1 MTIDKITKVLYD
13 ECITKECERI
23 SVRTPFAFPQVPNHN
38 KEEFMMKMKRVLSL
52 AMAGCL
58 ALSLTACGGKT
69 EPQSGGDTAAPAT
82 ESAGDT
88 ITLGMIGPLTG
99 SLAVYGTHI
108 ERGVKLAIEEINAAG
123 GVTLGDGTYQLAVE
137 TKDDQGDST
146 ECVNAMNALISDG
159 IQLIVGS
166 ATSGCTSAITSIAN
180 SEGVVIMTPSGTAD
194 SLTTT
199 MDYVFRTCFRDSFQG
214 ELAAQYAKDE
224 GYTKVGIV
232 YCSAD
237 TYSAG
242 LRDAFTVACD
252 KLGLDIVAEESVA
265 TMTEVDYTNQ
275 FNKMVSAGAEL
286 VFTPFYYDVMGPY
299 LVPQARSAG
308 FTGVLLGADGV
319 DNTETTI
326 PAGADLSVYN
336 DVYFVNHYST
346 ELAASDVSAKFVSSY
361 EAKYGETPNNFDAL
375 AYDAVYVYKTAM
387 EACGAAD
394 AASVQ
399 AALADTS
406 AGYDTTCGTFSF
418 DETGTPIKNGV
429 LMGYTYTS
437 GDAAVT
443 KVTVKALSLS

>member
-1 MTIDKITKVLYD
+1 
-13 ECITKECERI
+13 
-23 SVRTPFAFPQVPNHN
+23 
-38 KEEFMMKMKRVLSL
+38 MKKKNMLSL
-52 AMAGCL
+52 MLAGCL
-58 ALSLTACGGKT
+58 ALSLTACGG
-69 EPQSGGDTAAPAT
+69 QS
-82 ESAGDT
+82 ESGAGDADSSAPSGDGT

-99 SLAVYGTHI
+99 SVAVYGTHI
-108 ERGVKLAIEEINAAG
+108 ENGVKLAIEEINAAG
-123 GVTLGDGTYQLAVE
+123 GVTLSDGAHQLAVE
-137 TKDDQGDST
+137 TKDDQGDAT

-159 IQLIVGS
+159 IQLVVGS

-180 SEGVVIMTPSGTAD
+180 SEGVVMITPSGTAD
-194 SLTTT
+194 SLTTA

-214 ELAAQYAKDE
+214 ELAAQYALDE
-224 GYTKVGIV
+224 GYTKVGVV

-242 LRDAFTVACD
+242 LRDAFIAACAD
-252 KLGLDIVAEESVA
+252 RGLDVVAEESVA

-275 FNKMVSAGAEL
+275 FNKMVAAGAEL

-308 FTGVLLGADGV
+308 FTGVLLGGDGV
-319 DNTETTI
+319 DSTETTI
-326 PAGADLSVYN
+326 PDGADLSVYN

-346 ELAASDVSAKFVSSY
+346 ELSTSDVSKNFIESY

-375 AYDAVYVYKTAM
+375 AYDAVYVYKAAM
-387 EACGAAD
+387 EACGASD

-406 AGYDTTCGTFSF
+406 AAYDSTCGTFSF

-429 LMGYTYTS
+429 LMGYSYKD
-437 GDAAVT
+437 GDSAVS
-443 KVTVKALSLS
+443 KITVKALSLS

>member
-1 MTIDKITKVLYD
+1 MKKKNML
-13 ECITKECERI
+13 
-23 SVRTPFAFPQVPNHN
+23 S
-38 KEEFMMKMKRVLSL
+38 MMLV
-52 AMAGCL
+52 GCL
-58 ALSLTACGGKT
+58 ALSLTACGGSS
-69 EPQSGGDTAAPAT
+69 ESGAASDNSGASGD
-82 ESAGDT
+82 SGT

-99 SLAVYGTHI
+99 SVAVYGTHI
-108 ERGVKLAIEEINAAG
+108 ENGVKLAIEEINAAG
-123 GVTLGDGTYQLAVE
+123 GVTLSDGAHQLAVE
-137 TKDDQGDST
+137 VKDDQGDST

-159 IQLIVGS
+159 IQLVVGS

-180 SEGVVIMTPSGTAD
+180 SEGVVMITPSGTAD

-214 ELAAQYAKDE
+214 ELAAQYALDE
-224 GYTKVGIV
+224 GYTKVGVV

-242 LRDAFTVACD
+242 LRDAFIAACQD
-252 KLGLDIVAEESVA
+252 KGLDVVAEESVA

-308 FTGVLLGADGV
+308 FTGVLLGGDGV
-319 DNTETTI
+319 DSTETTI

-346 ELAASDVSAKFVSSY
+346 ELATSDVSKNFVESY
-361 EAKYGETPNNFDAL
+361 EAKYGDTPNNFDAL
-375 AYDAVYVYKTAM
+375 AYDAVYVYKAAM
-387 EACGAAD
+387 EACGASD

-406 AGYDTTCGTFSF
+406 AAYDSTCGTFSF

-429 LMGYTYTS
+429 LMGYSYKD
-437 GDAAVT
+437 GDSAVT

>member
-1 MTIDKITKVLYD
+1 
-13 ECITKECERI
+13 
-23 SVRTPFAFPQVPNHN
+23 
-38 KEEFMMKMKRVLSL
+38 MKKKNMLSL
-52 AMAGCL
+52 MLAGCL
-58 ALSLTACGGKT
+58 ALSLTACGG
-69 EPQSGGDTAAPAT
+69 QS
-82 ESAGDT
+82 ESGAGDADSSAPSGDGT

-99 SLAVYGTHI
+99 SVAVYGTHI
-108 ERGVKLAIEEINAAG
+108 ENGVKLAIEEINAAG
-123 GVTLGDGTYQLAVE
+123 GVTLSDGAHQLAVE
-137 TKDDQGDST
+137 TKDDQGDAT

-159 IQLIVGS
+159 IQLVVGS

-180 SEGVVIMTPSGTAD
+180 SEGVVMITPSGTAD
-194 SLTTT
+194 SLTTA

-214 ELAAQYAKDE
+214 ELAAQYALDE
-224 GYTKVGIV
+224 GYTKVGVV

-242 LRDAFTVACD
+242 LRDAFIAACAD
-252 KLGLDIVAEESVA
+252 RGLDVVAEESVA

-275 FNKMVSAGAEL
+275 FNKMVAAGAEL

-308 FTGVLLGADGV
+308 FTGVLLGGDGV
-319 DNTETTI
+319 DSTETTI
-326 PAGADLSVYN
+326 PDGADLSVYN

-346 ELAASDVSAKFVSSY
+346 ELATSDVSKNFIESY

-375 AYDAVYVYKTAM
+375 AYDAVYVYKAAM
-387 EACGAAD
+387 DACGASD

-406 AGYDTTCGTFSF
+406 AAYDSTCGTFSF

-429 LMGYTYTS
+429 LMGYSYKD
-437 GDAAVT
+437 GDSAVS
-443 KVTVKALSLS
+443 KITVKALSLS

>member
-1 MTIDKITKVLYD
+1 MKKKNML
-13 ECITKECERI
+13 
-23 SVRTPFAFPQVPNHN
+23 S
-38 KEEFMMKMKRVLSL
+38 MML
-52 AMAGCL
+52 AGCL
-58 ALSLTACGGKT
+58 ALSLTACGGSS
-69 EPQSGGDTAAPAT
+69 ESGAASDNSGASGD
-82 ESAGDT
+82 SGT

-99 SLAVYGTHI
+99 SVAVYGTHI
-108 ERGVKLAIEEINAAG
+108 ENGVKLAIEEINAAG
-123 GVTLGDGTYQLAVE
+123 GVTLSDGAHQLAVE
-137 TKDDQGDST
+137 VKDDQGDST

-159 IQLIVGS
+159 IQLVVGS

-180 SEGVVIMTPSGTAD
+180 SEDVVMITPSGTAD

-214 ELAAQYAKDE
+214 ELAAQYALDE
-224 GYTKVGIV
+224 GYTKVGVV

-242 LRDAFTVACD
+242 LRDAFIAACQD
-252 KLGLDIVAEESVA
+252 KGLDVVAEESVA

-308 FTGVLLGADGV
+308 FTGVLLGGDGV
-319 DNTETTI
+319 D
-326 PAGADLSVYN
+326 
-336 DVYFVNHYST
+336 FVNHYST
-346 ELAASDVSAKFVSSY
+346 ELATSDVSKNFVERY
-361 EAKYGETPNNFDAL
+361 EAKYGDTPNNFDAL
-375 AYDAVYVYKTAM
+375 AYDAVYVYKAAM
-387 EACGAAD
+387 EACGASD

-406 AGYDTTCGTFSF
+406 AAYDSTCGTFSF

-429 LMGYTYTS
+429 LMGYSYKD
-437 GDAAVT
+437 GDSAVN

>member
-1 MTIDKITKVLYD
+1 
-13 ECITKECERI
+13 
-23 SVRTPFAFPQVPNHN
+23 
-38 KEEFMMKMKRVLSL
+38 MKKKNMLSL
-52 AMAGCL
+52 MLAGCL
-58 ALSLTACGGKT
+58 ALSLTACGG
-69 EPQSGGDTAAPAT
+69 QS
-82 ESAGDT
+82 ESGAGDADSSAPSGDGT

-99 SLAVYGTHI
+99 SVAVYGTHI
-108 ERGVKLAIEEINAAG
+108 ENGVKLAIEEINAAG
-123 GVTLGDGTYQLAVE
+123 GVTLSDGAHQLAVE
-137 TKDDQGDST
+137 TKDDQGDAT

-159 IQLIVGS
+159 IQLVVGS

-180 SEGVVIMTPSGTAD
+180 SEGVVMITPSGTAD
-194 SLTTT
+194 SLTTA

-214 ELAAQYAKDE
+214 ELAAQYALDE
-224 GYTKVGIV
+224 GYTKVGVV

-242 LRDAFTVACD
+242 LRDAFIAACAD
-252 KLGLDIVAEESVA
+252 RGLDVVAEESVA

-275 FNKMVSAGAEL
+275 FNKMVAAGAEL

-308 FTGVLLGADGV
+308 FTGVLLGGDGV
-319 DNTETTI
+319 DSTETTI
-326 PAGADLSVYN
+326 PDGADLSVYN

-346 ELAASDVSAKFVSSY
+346 ELATSDVSKNFIESY

-375 AYDAVYVYKTAM
+375 AYDAVYVYKAAM
-387 EACGAAD
+387 EACGASD

-406 AGYDTTCGTFSF
+406 AAYDSTCGTFSF

-429 LMGYTYTS
+429 LMGYSYKD
-437 GDAAVT
+437 GDTAVS
-443 KVTVKALSLS
+443 KITVKALSLS

>member
-1 MTIDKITKVLYD
+1 
-13 ECITKECERI
+13 
-23 SVRTPFAFPQVPNHN
+23 
-38 KEEFMMKMKRVLSL
+38 MKKKNMLSL
-52 AMAGCL
+52 MLAGCL
-58 ALSLTACGGKT
+58 ALSLTACGG
-69 EPQSGGDTAAPAT
+69 QS
-82 ESAGDT
+82 ESGAGDADSSAPSGDGT

-99 SLAVYGTHI
+99 SVAVYGSHI
-108 ERGVKLAIEEINAAG
+108 ENGVKLAIEEINAAG
-123 GVTLGDGTYQLAVE
+123 GVTLSDGAHQLAVE
-137 TKDDQGDST
+137 TKDDQGDAT

-159 IQLIVGS
+159 IQLVVGS

-180 SEGVVIMTPSGTAD
+180 SEGVVMITPSGTAD
-194 SLTTT
+194 SLTTA

-214 ELAAQYAKDE
+214 ELAAQYALDE
-224 GYTKVGIV
+224 GYTKVGVV

-242 LRDAFTVACD
+242 LRDAFIAACAD
-252 KLGLDIVAEESVA
+252 RGLDVVAEESVA

-275 FNKMVSAGAEL
+275 FNKMVAAGAEL

-308 FTGVLLGADGV
+308 FTGVLLGGDGV
-319 DNTETTI
+319 DSTETTI
-326 PAGADLSVYN
+326 PDGADLSVYN

-346 ELAASDVSAKFVSSY
+346 ELATSDVSKNFIESY

-375 AYDAVYVYKTAM
+375 AYDAVYVYKAAM
-387 EACGAAD
+387 EACGASD

-406 AGYDTTCGTFSF
+406 AAYDSTCGTFSF

-429 LMGYTYTS
+429 LMGYSYKD
-437 GDAAVT
+437 GDSAVS
-443 KVTVKALSLS
+443 KITVKALSLS

>member
-1 MTIDKITKVLYD
+1 MIKRNTKACDRDSPDTRLFCLSD
-13 ECITKECERI
+13 
-23 SVRTPFAFPQVPNHN
+23 QNQN
-38 KEEFMMKMKRVLSL
+38 KEGILMKMKKVIALLL
-52 AMAGCL
+52 ACCL
-58 ALSLTACGGKT
+58 AFSLVACGGSSGNDAASDGT
-69 EPQSGGDTAAPAT
+69 ASGG
-82 ESAGDT
+82 SDT
-88 ITLGMIGPLTG
+88 ITLGLIGPLTG
-99 SLAVYGTHI
+99 SLAVYGTHN
-108 ERGVKLAIEEINAAG
+108 ENGAKLAIEEINAAG
-123 GVTLGDGTYQLAVE
+123 GVMLSDGAHQLALEV
-137 TKDDQGDST
+137 KDDQGDST

-159 IQLIVGS
+159 IQLVVGS
-166 ATSGCTSAITSIAN
+166 ATSGCTSAITAIAN
-180 SEGVVIMTPSGTAD
+180 SEGVVLITPTGTAD

-214 ELAAQYAKDE
+214 ELAAQYALDE
-224 GYTKVGIV
+224 GYTKVGVV

-242 LRDAFTVACD
+242 LRDAFIAACQS
-252 KLGLDIVAEESVA
+252 KGLEVVAEESVA

-308 FTGVLLGADGV
+308 FTGVLLGGDGV
-319 DNTETTI
+319 DSTETTI

-336 DVYFVNHYST
+336 NVYFVNHYST
-346 ELAASDVSAKFVSSY
+346 ELATSDVSKNFVAAY

-375 AYDAVYVYKTAM
+375 AYDAVYVYKAAM
-387 EACGAAD
+387 EACGASD

-406 AGYDTTCGTFSF
+406 VAYDSTCGTFSF
-418 DETGTPIKNGV
+418 DETGTPIKGGV
-429 LMGYTYTS
+429 LMGYTYTD

-443 KVTVKALSLS
+443 KITVKDLSLN

>member
-1 MTIDKITKVLYD
+1 
-13 ECITKECERI
+13 
-23 SVRTPFAFPQVPNHN
+23 
-38 KEEFMMKMKRVLSL
+38 MKKKNMLSL
-52 AMAGCL
+52 MLAGCL
-58 ALSLTACGGKT
+58 ALGLTACGG
-69 EPQSGGDTAAPAT
+69 QSESGAGDADSSAP
-82 ESAGDT
+82 SGDDT

-99 SLAVYGTHI
+99 SVAVYGTHI
-108 ERGVKLAIEEINAAG
+108 ENGVKLAIEEINAAG
-123 GVTLGDGTYQLAVE
+123 GVTLSDGAHQLAVE
-137 TKDDQGDST
+137 TKDDQGDAT

-159 IQLIVGS
+159 IQLVVGS

-180 SEGVVIMTPSGTAD
+180 SEGVVMITPSGTAD
-194 SLTTT
+194 SLTTA

-214 ELAAQYAKDE
+214 ELAAQYALDE
-224 GYTKVGIV
+224 GYTKVGVV

-242 LRDAFTVACD
+242 LRDAFIAACAD
-252 KLGLDIVAEESVA
+252 RGLDVVAEESVA

-275 FNKMVSAGAEL
+275 FNKMVAAGAEL

-308 FTGVLLGADGV
+308 FTGVLLGGDGV
-319 DNTETTI
+319 DSTETTI
-326 PAGADLSVYN
+326 PDGADLSVYN

-346 ELAASDVSAKFVSSY
+346 ELATSDVSKNFIESY

-375 AYDAVYVYKTAM
+375 AYDAVYVYKAAM
-387 EACGAAD
+387 EACGASD

-406 AGYDTTCGTFSF
+406 AAYDSTCGTFSF

-429 LMGYTYTS
+429 LMGYSYKD
-437 GDAAVT
+437 GDSAVS
-443 KVTVKALSLS
+443 KITVKALSLS

>member
-1 MTIDKITKVLYD
+1 MKKKNML
-13 ECITKECERI
+13 
-23 SVRTPFAFPQVPNHN
+23 S
-38 KEEFMMKMKRVLSL
+38 MML
-52 AMAGCL
+52 AGCL
-58 ALSLTACGGKT
+58 ALSLTACGGSS
-69 EPQSGGDTAAPAT
+69 ESGAASDNSGASGD
-82 ESAGDT
+82 SGT

-99 SLAVYGTHI
+99 SVAVYGTHI
-108 ERGVKLAIEEINAAG
+108 ENGVKLAIEEINAAG
-123 GVTLGDGTYQLAVE
+123 GVTLSDGAHQLAVE
-137 TKDDQGDST
+137 VKDDQGDST

-159 IQLIVGS
+159 IQLVVGS

-180 SEGVVIMTPSGTAD
+180 SEGVVMITPSGTAD

-214 ELAAQYAKDE
+214 ELAAQYALDE
-224 GYTKVGIV
+224 GYTKVGVV

-242 LRDAFTVACD
+242 LRDAFIAACQD
-252 KLGLDIVAEESVA
+252 KGLDVVAEESVA

-308 FTGVLLGADGV
+308 FTGVLLGGDGV
-319 DNTETTI
+319 DSTETTI

-346 ELAASDVSAKFVSSY
+346 ELATSDVSKNFVESY
-361 EAKYGETPNNFDAL
+361 EAKYGDTPNNFDAL
-375 AYDAVYVYKTAM
+375 AYDAVYVYKAAM
-387 EACGAAD
+387 EACGASD

-406 AGYDTTCGTFSF
+406 AAYDSTCGTFSF

-429 LMGYTYTS
+429 LMGYSYKD
-437 GDAAVT
+437 GDSAVN

>member
-1 MTIDKITKVLYD
+1 
-13 ECITKECERI
+13 
-23 SVRTPFAFPQVPNHN
+23 
-38 KEEFMMKMKRVLSL
+38 MKKKNMLSL
-52 AMAGCL
+52 MLAGCL
-58 ALSLTACGGKT
+58 ALSLTACGG
-69 EPQSGGDTAAPAT
+69 QS
-82 ESAGDT
+82 ESGAGDADSSAPSGDGT

-99 SLAVYGTHI
+99 SVAVYGTHI
-108 ERGVKLAIEEINAAG
+108 ENGVKLAIEEINAAG
-123 GVTLGDGTYQLAVE
+123 GVTLSDGAHQLAVE
-137 TKDDQGDST
+137 TKDDQGDAT

-180 SEGVVIMTPSGTAD
+180 SEGVVMITPSGTAD
-194 SLTTT
+194 SLTTA

-214 ELAAQYAKDE
+214 ELAAQYALDE
-224 GYTKVGIV
+224 GYTKVGVV

-242 LRDAFTVACD
+242 LRDAFIAACAD
-252 KLGLDIVAEESVA
+252 RGLDVVTEESVA

-275 FNKMVSAGAEL
+275 FNKMVTAGAEL

-308 FTGVLLGADGV
+308 FTGVLLGGDGV
-319 DNTETTI
+319 DSTETTI
-326 PAGADLSVYN
+326 PDGADLSVYN

-346 ELAASDVSAKFVSSY
+346 ELATSDVSKNFIESY

-375 AYDAVYVYKTAM
+375 AYDAVYVYKAAM
-387 EACGAAD
+387 EACGASD

-406 AGYDTTCGTFSF
+406 AAYDSTCGTFSF

-429 LMGYTYTS
+429 LMGYSYKD
-437 GDAAVT
+437 GDSAVS
-443 KVTVKALSLS
+443 KITVKALSLS

>member
-1 MTIDKITKVLYD
+1 
-13 ECITKECERI
+13 
-23 SVRTPFAFPQVPNHN
+23 
-38 KEEFMMKMKRVLSL
+38 MKKKNMLSL
-52 AMAGCL
+52 MLAGCL
-58 ALSLTACGGKT
+58 ALSLTACGG
-69 EPQSGGDTAAPAT
+69 QS
-82 ESAGDT
+82 ESGAGDADSSAPSGDGT

-99 SLAVYGTHI
+99 SVAVYGTHI
-108 ERGVKLAIEEINAAG
+108 ENGVKLAIEEINAAG
-123 GVTLGDGTYQLAVE
+123 GVTLSDGAHQLAVE
-137 TKDDQGDST
+137 TKDDQGDAT

-159 IQLIVGS
+159 IQLVVGS

-180 SEGVVIMTPSGTAD
+180 SEGVVMITPSGTAD
-194 SLTTT
+194 SLTTA

-214 ELAAQYAKDE
+214 ELAAQYALDE
-224 GYTKVGIV
+224 GYTKVGVV

-242 LRDAFTVACD
+242 LRDAFIAACAD
-252 KLGLDIVAEESVA
+252 RGLDVVAEESVA

-275 FNKMVSAGAEL
+275 FNKMVAAGAEL

-308 FTGVLLGADGV
+308 FTGVLLGGDGV
-319 DNTETTI
+319 DGTETTI
-326 PAGADLSVYN
+326 PDGADLSVYN

-346 ELAASDVSAKFVSSY
+346 ELATSDVSKNFIESY

-375 AYDAVYVYKTAM
+375 AYDAVYVYKAAM
-387 EACGAAD
+387 EACGASD

-406 AGYDTTCGTFSF
+406 AAYDSTCGTFSF

-429 LMGYTYTS
+429 LMGYSYKD
-437 GDAAVT
+437 GDSAVS
-443 KVTVKALSLS
+443 KITVKALSLS

>member
-1 MTIDKITKVLYD
+1 MKKKNML
-13 ECITKECERI
+13 
-23 SVRTPFAFPQVPNHN
+23 S
-38 KEEFMMKMKRVLSL
+38 MML
-52 AMAGCL
+52 AGCL
-58 ALSLTACGGKT
+58 ALSLTACGGSS
-69 EPQSGGDTAAPAT
+69 ESGAASDNSGASGD
-82 ESAGDT
+82 SGT

-99 SLAVYGTHI
+99 SVAVYGTHI
-108 ERGVKLAIEEINAAG
+108 ENGVKLAIEEINAAG
-123 GVTLGDGTYQLAVE
+123 GVTLSDGTHQLAVE
-137 TKDDQGDST
+137 VKDDQGDST

-159 IQLIVGS
+159 IQLVVGS

-180 SEGVVIMTPSGTAD
+180 SEGVVMITPSGTAD

-214 ELAAQYAKDE
+214 ELAAQYALDE
-224 GYTKVGIV
+224 GYTKVGVV

-242 LRDAFTVACD
+242 LRDAFIAACQD
-252 KLGLDIVAEESVA
+252 KGLDVVAEESVA

-308 FTGVLLGADGV
+308 FTGVLLGGDGV
-319 DNTETTI
+319 DSTETTI

-346 ELAASDVSAKFVSSY
+346 ELATSDVSKNFVESY
-361 EAKYGETPNNFDAL
+361 EAKYGDTPNNFDAL
-375 AYDAVYVYKTAM
+375 AYDAVYVYKAAM
-387 EACGAAD
+387 EACGASD

-399 AALADTS
+399 AVLADTS
-406 AGYDTTCGTFSF
+406 AAYDSTCGTFSF

-429 LMGYTYTS
+429 LMGYSYKD
-437 GDAAVT
+437 GDSAVT

>member
-1 MTIDKITKVLYD
+1 MKKKNML
-13 ECITKECERI
+13 
-23 SVRTPFAFPQVPNHN
+23 S
-38 KEEFMMKMKRVLSL
+38 MML
-52 AMAGCL
+52 AGCL
-58 ALSLTACGGKT
+58 ALSLTACGGSS
-69 EPQSGGDTAAPAT
+69 ESGAASDNSGASGD
-82 ESAGDT
+82 SGT

-99 SLAVYGTHI
+99 SVAVYGTHI
-108 ERGVKLAIEEINAAG
+108 ENGVKLAIEEINAAG
-123 GVTLGDGTYQLAVE
+123 GVTLSDGAHQLAVE
-137 TKDDQGDST
+137 TKDDQGDAT

-159 IQLIVGS
+159 IQLVVGS

-180 SEGVVIMTPSGTAD
+180 SEGVVMITPSGTAD
-194 SLTTT
+194 SLTTA

-214 ELAAQYAKDE
+214 ELAAQYALDE
-224 GYTKVGIV
+224 GYTKVGVV

-242 LRDAFTVACD
+242 LRDAFIAACAD
-252 KLGLDIVAEESVA
+252 RGLDVVAEESVA

-275 FNKMVSAGAEL
+275 FNKMVAAGAEL

-308 FTGVLLGADGV
+308 FTGVLLGGDGV
-319 DNTETTI
+319 DSTETTI

-346 ELAASDVSAKFVSSY
+346 ELATSDVSKNFVESY
-361 EAKYGETPNNFDAL
+361 EAKYGDTPNNFDAL
-375 AYDAVYVYKTAM
+375 AYDAVYVYKAAM
-387 EACGAAD
+387 EACGASD

-406 AGYDTTCGTFSF
+406 AAYDSTCGTFSF

-429 LMGYTYTS
+429 LMGYSYKD
-437 GDAAVT
+437 GDSAVT

>member
-1 MTIDKITKVLYD
+1 
-13 ECITKECERI
+13 
-23 SVRTPFAFPQVPNHN
+23 
-38 KEEFMMKMKRVLSL
+38 MKKKNVLSMML
-52 AMAGCL
+52 AGCL
-58 ALSLTACGGKT
+58 ALSLTACGGSSESSDASDNST
-69 EPQSGGDTAAPAT
+69 ASGDSG
-82 ESAGDT
+82 T

-99 SLAVYGTHI
+99 SVAVYGTHI
-108 ERGVKLAIEEINAAG
+108 ENGVKLAIEEINAAG
-123 GVTLGDGTYQLAVE
+123 GVTLSDGAHQLAVE
-137 TKDDQGDST
+137 VKDDQGDST

-159 IQLIVGS
+159 IQLVVGS

-180 SEGVVIMTPSGTAD
+180 SEGVVMITPSGTAD

-214 ELAAQYAKDE
+214 ELAAQYALDE
-224 GYTKVGIV
+224 GYTKVGVV

-242 LRDAFTVACD
+242 LRDAFIAACQD
-252 KLGLDIVAEESVA
+252 KGLDVVAEESVA

-308 FTGVLLGADGV
+308 FTGVLLGGDGV
-319 DNTETTI
+319 DSTETTI
-326 PAGADLSVYN
+326 PDGADLSVYN

-346 ELAASDVSAKFVSSY
+346 ELATSDVSKNFIESY

-375 AYDAVYVYKTAM
+375 AYDAVYVYKAAM
-387 EACGAAD
+387 EACGASD

-406 AGYDTTCGTFSF
+406 AAYDSTCGTFSF

-429 LMGYTYTS
+429 LMGYSYKD
-437 GDAAVT
+437 GDSAVT

>member
-1 MTIDKITKVLYD
+1 
-13 ECITKECERI
+13 
-23 SVRTPFAFPQVPNHN
+23 
-38 KEEFMMKMKRVLSL
+38 MKKKNVLSMML
-52 AMAGCL
+52 AGCL
-58 ALSLTACGGKT
+58 ALSLTACGGSS
-69 EPQSGGDTAAPAT
+69 ESSDASDNSAASGDSG
-82 ESAGDT
+82 T

-99 SLAVYGTHI
+99 SVAVYGTHI
-108 ERGVKLAIEEINAAG
+108 ENGVKLAIEEINAAG
-123 GVTLGDGTYQLAVE
+123 GVTLSDGAHQLAVE
-137 TKDDQGDST
+137 VKDDQGDST

-159 IQLIVGS
+159 IQLVVGS

-180 SEGVVIMTPSGTAD
+180 SEGVVMITPSGTAD

-214 ELAAQYAKDE
+214 ELAAQYALDE
-224 GYTKVGIV
+224 GYTKVGVV

-242 LRDAFTVACD
+242 LRDAFIAACQD
-252 KLGLDIVAEESVA
+252 KGLDVVAEESVA

-308 FTGVLLGADGV
+308 FTGVLLGGDGV
-319 DNTETTI
+319 DSTETTI

-346 ELAASDVSAKFVSSY
+346 ELATSDVSKNFVESY
-361 EAKYGETPNNFDAL
+361 EAKYGDTPNNFDAL
-375 AYDAVYVYKTAM
+375 AYDAVYVYKAAM
-387 EACGAAD
+387 EACGASD

-406 AGYDTTCGTFSF
+406 AAYDSTCGTFSF

-429 LMGYTYTS
+429 LMGYSYKD
-437 GDAAVT
+437 GDSAVT
-443 KVTVKALSLS
+443 KVTVKALSLI

>member
-1 MTIDKITKVLYD
+1 MKKKNML
-13 ECITKECERI
+13 
-23 SVRTPFAFPQVPNHN
+23 S
-38 KEEFMMKMKRVLSL
+38 MML
-52 AMAGCL
+52 AGCL
-58 ALSLTACGGKT
+58 ALSLTACGGSS
-69 EPQSGGDTAAPAT
+69 ESGAASDNSGASGD
-82 ESAGDT
+82 SGT

-99 SLAVYGTHI
+99 SVAVYGTHI
-108 ERGVKLAIEEINAAG
+108 ENGVKLAIEEINAAG
-123 GVTLGDGTYQLAVE
+123 GVTLSDGTHQLAVE
-137 TKDDQGDST
+137 VKDDQGDST

-159 IQLIVGS
+159 IQLVVGS

-180 SEGVVIMTPSGTAD
+180 SEGVVMITPSGTAD

-214 ELAAQYAKDE
+214 ELAAQYALDE
-224 GYTKVGIV
+224 GYTKVGVV

-242 LRDAFTVACD
+242 LRDAFIAACQD
-252 KLGLDIVAEESVA
+252 KGLDVVAEESVA

-308 FTGVLLGADGV
+308 FTGVLLGGDGV
-319 DNTETTI
+319 DSTETTI

-346 ELAASDVSAKFVSSY
+346 ELATSDVSKNFVESY
-361 EAKYGETPNNFDAL
+361 EAKYGGTPNNFDAL
-375 AYDAVYVYKTAM
+375 AYDAVYVYKAAM
-387 EACGAAD
+387 EACGASD

-406 AGYDTTCGTFSF
+406 AAYDSTCGTFSF

-429 LMGYTYTS
+429 LMGYSYKD
-437 GDAAVT
+437 GDSAVT

>member
-1 MTIDKITKVLYD
+1 
-13 ECITKECERI
+13 
-23 SVRTPFAFPQVPNHN
+23 
-38 KEEFMMKMKRVLSL
+38 MKKKNMLSL
-52 AMAGCL
+52 MLAGCL
-58 ALSLTACGGKT
+58 ALSLTACGG
-69 EPQSGGDTAAPAT
+69 QS
-82 ESAGDT
+82 ESGAGDADSSAPSGDGT

-99 SLAVYGTHI
+99 SVAVYGTHI
-108 ERGVKLAIEEINAAG
+108 ENGVKLAIEEINAAG
-123 GVTLGDGTYQLAVE
+123 GVTLSDGAHQLAVE
-137 TKDDQGDST
+137 TKDDQGDAT

-159 IQLIVGS
+159 IQLVVGS

-180 SEGVVIMTPSGTAD
+180 SEGVVMITPSGTAD
-194 SLTTT
+194 SLTTA

-214 ELAAQYAKDE
+214 ELAAQYALDE
-224 GYTKVGIV
+224 GYTKVGVV

-242 LRDAFTVACD
+242 LRDAFIAACAD
-252 KLGLDIVAEESVA
+252 RGLDVVAEESVA

-275 FNKMVSAGAEL
+275 FNKMVAAGAEL

-308 FTGVLLGADGV
+308 FTGVLLGGDGV
-319 DNTETTI
+319 DSTETTI
-326 PAGADLSVYN
+326 PDGADLSVYN

-346 ELAASDVSAKFVSSY
+346 ELATSDVSKNFIESY

-375 AYDAVYVYKTAM
+375 AYDAVYVYKAAM
-387 EACGAAD
+387 EACGASD

-406 AGYDTTCGTFSF
+406 AAYDSTCGTFSF

-429 LMGYTYTS
+429 LMGYSYKE
-437 GDAAVT
+437 GDSAVS
-443 KVTVKALSLS
+443 KITVKALSLS

>member
-1 MTIDKITKVLYD
+1 MKKKNML
-13 ECITKECERI
+13 
-23 SVRTPFAFPQVPNHN
+23 S
-38 KEEFMMKMKRVLSL
+38 MML
-52 AMAGCL
+52 AGCL
-58 ALSLTACGGKT
+58 ALSLTACGGSS
-69 EPQSGGDTAAPAT
+69 ESGAASDNSGASGD
-82 ESAGDT
+82 SGT

-99 SLAVYGTHI
+99 SVAVYGTHI
-108 ERGVKLAIEEINAAG
+108 ENGVKLAIEEINAAG
-123 GVTLGDGTYQLAVE
+123 GVTLSDGAHQLAVE
-137 TKDDQGDST
+137 VKDDQGDST

-159 IQLIVGS
+159 IQLVVGS

-180 SEGVVIMTPSGTAD
+180 SEGVVMITPSGTAD

-214 ELAAQYAKDE
+214 ELAAQYALDE
-224 GYTKVGIV
+224 GYTKVGVV

-242 LRDAFTVACD
+242 LRDAFIAACQD
-252 KLGLDIVAEESVA
+252 KGLDVVAEESVA

-308 FTGVLLGADGV
+308 FTGVLLGGDGV
-319 DNTETTI
+319 DSTETTI

-346 ELAASDVSAKFVSSY
+346 ELATSDVSKNFVESY
-361 EAKYGETPNNFDAL
+361 EAKYGDTPNNFDAL
-375 AYDAVYVYKTAM
+375 SYDAVYVYKAAM
-387 EACGAAD
+387 EACGASD

-399 AALADTS
+399 AALADIS
-406 AGYDTTCGTFSF
+406 AAYDSTCGTFSF

-429 LMGYTYTS
+429 LMGYSYKD
-437 GDAAVT
+437 GDSAVT

>member
-1 MTIDKITKVLYD
+1 
-13 ECITKECERI
+13 
-23 SVRTPFAFPQVPNHN
+23 
-38 KEEFMMKMKRVLSL
+38 MKKKNMLSL
-52 AMAGCL
+52 MLAGCL
-58 ALSLTACGGKT
+58 ALSLTACGG
-69 EPQSGGDTAAPAT
+69 QSESGAGDADSSAP
-82 ESAGDT
+82 SGDDT

-99 SLAVYGTHI
+99 SVAVYGTHI
-108 ERGVKLAIEEINAAG
+108 ENGVKLAIEEINAAG
-123 GVTLGDGTYQLAVE
+123 GVTLSDGAHQLAVE
-137 TKDDQGDST
+137 TKDDQGDAT

-159 IQLIVGS
+159 IQLVVGS

-180 SEGVVIMTPSGTAD
+180 SEGVVMITPSGTAD
-194 SLTTT
+194 SLTTA

-214 ELAAQYAKDE
+214 ELAAQYALDE
-224 GYTKVGIV
+224 GYTKVGVV

-242 LRDAFTVACD
+242 LRDAFIAACAD
-252 KLGLDIVAEESVA
+252 RGLDVVAEESVA

-275 FNKMVSAGAEL
+275 FNKMVAAGAEL

-308 FTGVLLGADGV
+308 FTGVLLGGDGV
-319 DNTETTI
+319 DSTETTI
-326 PAGADLSVYN
+326 PDGADLSVYN

-346 ELAASDVSAKFVSSY
+346 ELATSDVSKNFIESY

-375 AYDAVYVYKTAM
+375 AYDAVYVYKAAM
-387 EACGAAD
+387 EACGASD

-406 AGYDTTCGTFSF
+406 ATYDSTCGTFSF

-429 LMGYTYTS
+429 LMGYSYKD
-437 GDAAVT
+437 GDSAVS
-443 KVTVKALSLS
+443 KITVKALSLS